1 MVATWKESIDVLV
14 DLFKSDWLRANT
26 NNIQPVVID
35 IADDKAE
42 RGKRLDLGRHDYVLL
57 YETAHN
63 EEVPDLFYN
72 YVTTRIN
79 VTVDIRTTKSRPHLQ
94 KMENEVRR
102 SIHAKRKGDGA
113 NYDRLLFKTR
123 TDLSDR
129 TKKLFRHTFQVE
141 VITLAELIP

>member
-1 MVATWKESIDVLV
+1 MVATWKESVEVLV

-26 NNIQPVVID
+26 NNIQPVIID
-35 IADDKAE
+35 IADDRGE

-79 VTVDIRTTKSRPHLQ
+79 VTVDIRTIKSRTHLQ
-94 KMENEVRR
+94 KMENETRR
-102 SIHAKRKGDGA
+102 AIHAKRKGDGA

>member
-1 MVATWKESIDVLV
+1 MVATWEEGIDVLV
-14 DLFKSDWLRANT
+14 DLFSEDWLRANT
-26 NNIQPVVID
+26 NNIKPVVLD
-35 IADDKAE
+35 IADDRGE
-42 RGKRLDLGRHDYVLL
+42 RGKRLDLSRHDYVLL

-72 YVTTRIN
+72 YVTTRLN
-79 VTVDIRTTKSRPHLQ
+79 VTVDIRTTKSRSHLQ

-102 SIHAKRKGDGA
+102 AIHAKRKGDGA

-129 TKKLFRHTFQVE
+129 SKKLFRHTFQVE

>member
-1 MVATWKESIDVLV
+1 MVATWKESVDVLV

-35 IADDKAE
+35 IADDRGE

-79 VTVDIRTTKSRPHLQ
+79 VTVDMRTTKSRTQLQ
-94 KMENEVRR
+94 KMEDEARR
-102 SIHAKRKGDGA
+102 VVHAKRKGDGV

>member
-1 MVATWKESIDVLV
+1 MVATWKESVEVLV

-26 NNIQPVVID
+26 NNIQPVIID
-35 IADDKAE
+35 IADDRGE

-79 VTVDIRTTKSRPHLQ
+79 VTVDIHKKPHPFT
-94 KMENEVRR
+94 EDG
-102 SIHAKRKGDGA
+102 KR
-113 NYDRLLFKTR
+113 NSTCYSCKT
-123 TDLSDR
+123 
-129 TKKLFRHTFQVE
+129 
-141 VITLAELIP
+141 